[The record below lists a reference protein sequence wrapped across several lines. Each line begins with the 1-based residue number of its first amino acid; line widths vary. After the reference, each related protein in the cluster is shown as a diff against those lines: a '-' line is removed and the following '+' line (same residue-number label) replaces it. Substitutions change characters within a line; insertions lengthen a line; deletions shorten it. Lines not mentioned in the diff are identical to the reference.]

1 MKKKAKSPLSYT
13 LAIDLAG
20 LKLKNP
26 TILASGILGLQKS
39 MLEQVVK
46 SGAGAVTLKSIT
58 LEPKKGHNNPI
69 MVQVEK
75 GFLNAVGYANP
86 GYKATLL
93 KFKTWESPVPLI
105 LSIVAPDTQ
114 SFAQLAQLVEVL
126 PNQILEIVL
135 SCPHTP
141 GLGLLAGH
149 GTPEATFAITQTVRK
164 KTKKILSVKISPST
178 NGVGEIAKAAEA
190 AGADIINMGNTLGP
204 GMVIDIQ
211 RHKPVLDFKVG
222 GMSGPAIRPITLRCV
237 YDIYKA
243 VKIPIIATG
252 GITTGIDA
260 VEMFMAGASAV
271 GIGTGIYYRGI
282 NIFTKVC
289 KEIKDVM
296 KKQGFKTIRQ
306 MKGLAH

>member
-1 MKKKAKSPLSYT
+1 MVNLG
-13 LAIDLAG
+13 INLAG
-20 LKLKNP
+20 LKLRNP
-26 TILASGILGLQKS
+26 TILASGILGLHKN
-39 MLEQVVK
+39 MLEKVVAG
-46 SGAGAVTLKSIT
+46 GAGAVTSKSIT
-58 LEPKKGHNNPI
+58 LGPKKGHNNPI

-86 GYKATLL
+86 GYKATLSE
-93 KFKTWESPVPLI
+93 FKTWPLESPLI

-114 SFAQLAQLVEVL
+114 SFSHLTSLVDSL
-126 PNQILEIVL
+126 PNQALEIVL

-149 GTPEATFAITQTVRK
+149 GTPEATFAITQAVRT

-204 GMVIDIQ
+204 GMVIDIN
-211 RHKPVLDFKVG
+211 RHQPVLDFKVG
-222 GMSGPAIRPITLRCV
+222 GMSGPVIKPITLRCV
-237 YDIYKA
+237 YDIYQA

-252 GITTGIDA
+252 GITTGTDA
-260 VEMFMAGASAV
+260 IEMFMAGASAV
-271 GIGTGIYYRGI
+271 GMGSGIYYRGI
-282 NIFTKVC
+282 NIFQKVC
-289 KEIKDVM
+289 QEIKAIM
-296 KKQGFKTIRQ
+296 HQQGFKNIKE